1 MLEPGFGPGLSTL
14 EPGLFLSVFL
24 SELCLPGW
32 GQRAWGPEVMEEE
45 GEGLQCPVM
54 PPCATGFCLGG
65 TVFFGDRMEPQH
77 KAPPCPAPSMSVTL
91 HSFQGPSL
99 AIACGVVS
107 TVSIVQIGKLRT
119 Q

>member
-24 SELCLPGW
+24 SELCLPSW
-32 GQRAWGPEVMEEE
+32 GQRAWGSEDMEEE

-54 PPCATGFCLGG
+54 PSCTTGFCLGG
-65 TVFFGDRMEPQH
+65 TVFSGDHMGPQH
-77 KAPPCPAPSMSVTL
+77 KAPLVQHPPMGVTL